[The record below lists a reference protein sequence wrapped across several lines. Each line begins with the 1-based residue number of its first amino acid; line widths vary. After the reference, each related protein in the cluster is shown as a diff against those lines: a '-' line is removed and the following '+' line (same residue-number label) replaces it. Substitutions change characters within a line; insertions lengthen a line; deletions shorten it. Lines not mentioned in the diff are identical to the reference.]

1 MSIYVLMC
9 PSSHGTSEKLLTSL
23 HEDLAPLHPCPQVP
37 GDTFYH
43 LIDIRDGVYHPDGDE
58 GRERVRRLLHG
69 LRIDKKGMQMDA
81 LALEEEEVGILLAL
95 S

>member
-1 MSIYVLMC
+1 MKEAANVLHGDFNASA
-9 PSSHGTSEKLLTSL
+9 PS
-23 HEDLAPLHPCPQVP
+23 PQVP

-81 LALEEEEVGILLAL
+81 LALEEEEVGPL
-95 S
+95 SCAIT